1 MIVIIAHFSI
11 EFHIGKDETFSQAT
25 YEPMDSR

>member
-11 EFHIGKDETFSQAT
+11 ESHVGKDETFSQAM